1 MLRRFWSPAWD
12 TSRNM
17 DWIIAIALVT
27 VGESEVWLRWHDG
40 GPGGAFNG
48 SPLSGGML
56 IALATAPVAWRRSH
70 PLLALTVSGG
80 ALSALAFFVAPVT
93 PLLAGLLP
101 LLVLTYSV
109 AVYAGREEAL
119 AGLVVAGVTIGLL
132 TARIPEMQTTGEMLF
147 GTVVI
152 LGTWLLGQIAHRRE
166 RQVEQ
171 LADRAVKLEQE
182 RDEQTRTAIAEERAR
197 IARELHDV
205 VAHSVSVMVVQAGAA
220 RVMLDASPDRAQET
234 LRSIEGTGREALA
247 ELRRLLGLLRSE
259 ADGVNLAPQPRMS
272 GVDALIAQFRDT
284 GLAVDLRIEGAPHPM
299 TAGLELTA
307 YRIIQEALTNVLKHA
322 KGASAAVCVRYEPGS
337 IRLQIEDDGLR
348 RDAVERPGH
357 GLIGMRERVTLYGGR
372 LDAGPQVR
380 GGYRVS
386 ACLPIEPDR

>member
-1 MLRRFWSPAWD
+1 
-12 TSRNM
+12 
-17 DWIIAIALVT
+17 
-27 VGESEVWLRWHDG
+27 
-40 GPGGAFNG
+40 
-48 SPLSGGML
+48 
-56 IALATAPVAWRRSH
+56 
-70 PLLALTVSGG
+70 
-80 ALSALAFFVAPVT
+80 
-93 PLLAGLLP
+93 
-101 LLVLTYSV
+101 
-109 AVYAGREEAL
+109 
-119 AGLVVAGVTIGLL
+119 
-132 TARIPEMQTTGEMLF
+132 
-147 GTVVI
+147 
-152 LGTWLLGQIAHRRE
+152 
-166 RQVEQ
+166 
-171 LADRAVKLEQE
+171 
-182 RDEQTRTAIAEERAR
+182 
-197 IARELHDV
+197 
-205 VAHSVSVMVVQAGAA
+205 
-220 RVMLDASPDRAQET
+220 
-234 LRSIEGTGREALA
+234 
-247 ELRRLLGLLRSE
+247 
-259 ADGVNLAPQPRMS
+259 MS